1 MSTTATTTTT
11 AHDTTCMATAP
22 CEPCSAIIS
31 HAQEARH
38 AYNKALDI
46 LEDLG
51 STPWVYQAGGVETA
65 DFWRVFEDLR
75 NLRDEADRRIP
86 SGDY

>member
-1 MSTTATTTTT
+1 
-11 AHDTTCMATAP
+11 MASGP

-31 HAQEARH
+31 HAQEASH

-65 DFWRVFEDLR
+65 DFWSVFEALR
-75 NLRDEADRRIP
+75 NLRDIADRRIP